1 MNKTLRNVVLVM
13 VIVVLAVATWA
24 IVLSMSDARRA
35 KRQLVTFQSE
45 MAETLGAIP
54 PFGHIFVA
62 PTDEP
67 DEDEAL
73 TPAQREFRDRIQDAM
88 DRSDAMSP
96 DVYLGHCEKC
106 SKPRW
111 IDIIEGMYVC
121 TRCYTPNFDPP
132 KQMPVEDWRQSGGE
146 P

>member
-13 VIVVLAVATWA
+13 VIVLLAVAIWA

-73 TPAQREFRDRIQDAM
+73 TPAQREFRDRMQDWT
-88 DRSDAMSP
+88 DRSNAMSP
-96 DVYLGHCEKC
+96 DVYLGYCEKC